1 MTDPKVK
8 HRHIVVVDDEK
19 SICEIIA
26 SYLTGLGYTVYQA
39 NCAEDAITTIQKEKV
54 DLVLTD
60 IKMPGLTGVELL
72 KWIKE
77 YNAFLPVI
85 MTTGFPTLD
94 TAISALKSG
103 AYDYLTKPFHLEEV
117 GEKVFRALQA
127 RQLEEDNLL
136 FSKLVSLHEVT
147 KVLSSTH
154 DIGELN
160 KLFLDYSVKLSRSN
174 GGSLMLFDSDLN
186 LYTALATPPPYHED
200 FWDKSV
206 FSVASKWAV
215 DNGESLAIK
224 STMNNIPEDFPAL
237 PEDIQSY
244 IVFPLKTPKKVIGAL
259 NLIRV
264 QDKIPFS
271 NVELEI
277 TNVLASQ
284 TSISFENARLYQNIR
299 ENYLKTIR
307 GFATAV
313 EAKDK
318 YTLGHSENVMKYT
331 VVIARHLNL
340 PESEIEQIMYA
351 GLLHDVGKIGVD
363 ESILN
368 KPGRLTPEEF
378 DEIKKHPVLGCRILS
393 DVPFFDSLIP
403 LIRHHHEFY
412 NGNGYPDGLANGQIP
427 YGARILSVAD
437 AFEAMTSNRPYRKA
451 MPLEVA
457 LNIIKEEKGKQFDP
471 DIVEAFLE
479 VIEAGSIEIIV

>member
-1 MTDPKVK
+1 MADPKIK
-8 HRHIVVVDDEK
+8 NRHIIIVDDEEA
-19 SICEIIA
+19 ICEII
-26 SYLTGLGYTVYQA
+26 STYLTSIGYTVFKAY
-39 NCAEDAITTIQKEKV
+39 CAEDAIKIIEKEKV

-60 IKMPGLTGVELL
+60 LKMPGIGGVELL
-72 KWIKE
+72 KWVKD
-77 YNAFLPVI
+77 YNVFIPVI
-85 MTTGFPTLD
+85 ITTGFPTLD
-94 TAISALKSG
+94 TAIKALKSG
-103 AYDYLTKPFHLEEV
+103 AYDYLTKPIHLEEV
-117 GEKVFRALQA
+117 GEKVLRALQA

-154 DIGELN
+154 DIDELN
-160 KLFLDYSVKLSRSN
+160 QLFLDYSVKLSRSN
-174 GGSLMLFDSDLN
+174 GGSLMLFDSDMK
-186 LYTALATPPPYHED
+186 LYPALVTQLPFEEA
-200 FWDKSV
+200 FWDKPV

-215 DNGESLAIK
+215 DNGEPLAIK
-224 STMNNIPEDFPAL
+224 STMNNTPAEFPAL

-244 IVFPLKTPKKVIGAL
+244 IVFPLRTPKKVIGAL

-307 GFATAV
+307 GFALAV

-318 YTLGHSENVMKYT
+318 YTHGHSENVMKYS
-331 VVIARHLNL
+331 VELSKHLGL
-340 PESEIEQIMYA
+340 LESEIEQIKYA

-363 ESILN
+363 EAILN
-368 KPGRLTPEEF
+368 KPGKLTALEF
-378 DEIKKHPVLGCRILS
+378 EQIKEHPALGCRILS
-393 DVPFFDSLIP
+393 DVPFFNSLIP

-412 NGNGYPDGLANGQIP
+412 NGNGYPDGLANGQVP
-427 YGARILSVAD
+427 FGARILSVAD

-457 LNIIKEEKGKQFDP
+457 LNIIQEEKGRQFDP
-471 DIVEAFLE
+471 EIVEAFFE
-479 VIEAGSIEIIV
+479 VIKAGSIEISE